1 MGSTYAASV
10 DLRWRQ
16 RFRRSVCGR
25 TTTAEASAE
34 RRQHLSHVANEVV
47 VDFGVVHHDQS
58 SSVGLQRSSDVL
70 RTESSEVVTVLD
82 NDRCHGWISEQGE
95 EFTSLAV
102 ETGANFGYDA
112 VNRMA
117 LSRSP
122 DTHTRYLGNEVNSL
136 VGRRHASVDDGR
148 AQLRR
153 RSFELAH
160 QN

>member
-1 MGSTYAASV
+1 MDARAFAVEAGPE
-10 DLRWRQ
+10 R
-16 RFRRSVCGR
+16 GR
-25 TTTAEASAE
+25 
-34 RRQHLSHVANEVV
+34 HLSHVANEID
-47 VDFGVVHHDQS
+47 VDFYVIHHDQS